1 MTKKGNTTWMVTGVL
16 GVAGVVAAV
25 LATSPS
31 GASPAPGEVIV
42 VTPGPQVTVEQTDDG
57 AGRPAEDVTSGGG
70 RDGGSASD
78 ERTSGGSSG
87 SDRTSGSGGSGS
99 GSGSS
104 GSGSGGSGGSGS
116 GGSGSTGSGSTSGG
130 GGSDDDAPETVSMAS
145 PVSADSAPSA
155 QSADD

>member
-99 GSGSS
+99 S
-104 GSGSGGSGGSGS
+104 SGGSGGSGS